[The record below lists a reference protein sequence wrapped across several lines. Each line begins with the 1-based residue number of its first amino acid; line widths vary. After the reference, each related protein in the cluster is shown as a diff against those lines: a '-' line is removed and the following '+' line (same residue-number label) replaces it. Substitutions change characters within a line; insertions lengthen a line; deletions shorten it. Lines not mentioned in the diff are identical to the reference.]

1 MSGWALLGLLVH
13 SALLVCMVWR
23 LGNLLN
29 TATEHEGNLGYLV
42 EELRDLVE
50 DLWRGLRH
58 DRADDA
64 PPDTRVRPE
73 HDGE

>member
-1 MSGWALLGLLVH
+1 MSGWASLGLLVH

-29 TATEHEGNLGYLV
+29 TATELEGNLGYLV

-50 DLWRGLRH
+50 GLRH

>member
-1 MSGWALLGLLVH
+1 MSGWVSLGLLVH
-13 SALLVCMVWR
+13 SALLVCIAWR
-23 LGNLLN
+23 LGKLIE
-29 TATEHEGNLGYLV
+29 TTIEHDGTLGYLV

-50 DLWRGLRH
+50 DLWRGLRY
-58 DRADDA
+58 DRSDDA